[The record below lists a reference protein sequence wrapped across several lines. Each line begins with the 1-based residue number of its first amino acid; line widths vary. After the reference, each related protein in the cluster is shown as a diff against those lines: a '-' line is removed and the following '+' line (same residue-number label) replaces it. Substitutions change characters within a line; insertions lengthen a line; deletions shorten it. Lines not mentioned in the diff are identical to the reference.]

1 MKLNIG
7 PYIDPNKEYLYRY
20 FDNVLEWESKTKY
33 NINLESYEIIKETP
47 CGYWIKISDS
57 YWPKTV
63 IPKDCQKFVLK
74 NNTKNS
80 GYPPKRYAYATKE
93 DAYTS
98 FKIRKNRQKGH
109 QEHALKRCNII
120 LKMIENNETEKE
132 FSKYET
138 LNFITGENH
147 DAISTK
153 NKNSRS

>member
-20 FDNVLEWESKTKY
+20 FDNVLEWESKIKY
-33 NINLESYEIIKETP
+33 QINLEAYEIIKETR

-57 YWPKTV
+57 YWPRDV

-74 NNTKNS
+74 WDFRNN
-80 GYPPKRYAYATKE
+80 YRPPKRFAYATKE

-98 FKIRKNRQKGH
+98 FKIRKDQQKGH
-109 QEHALKRCNII
+109 QERALKRCNII
-120 LKMIENNETEKE
+120 LKMIENNEIEKE
-132 FSKYET
+132 ISKYES

-147 DAISTK
+147 DSIFTK
-153 NKNSRS
+153 NRNP